1 MSATREP
8 ESSGGDDIDL
18 VAKVALDS
26 AEVAN
31 RSARAAAHTAS
42 KLAEVTAHFDSSLAR
57 QRRQMILIVSV
68 SGLVALLAFA
78 MFIASAI
85 QLRGRVSQ
93 LNTVLAVVASRA
105 IELKQGLE
113 QIAPLSERVEGFAT
127 EVAAMSRLQ
136 RELQASVQ
144 RMDKTLAARPV
155 LPPVANPEPS
165 APPPV
170 VAASPASAQPRV
182 PVAAA
187 KPVTQAES
195 PDRADAREKLVRQT
209 LDAVQGVAAQSRALE
224 GNLRAQS
231 AALSGLSARVA
242 SIEKALEPL
251 PAMQSDLKLLL
262 RTDQDRAAAL
272 DRAVS
277 ERQREEALRRER
289 ERFVQFPRQ
298 PDSLPSSGAGSG
310 APGSEAG
317 SIRR

>member
-1 MSATREP
+1 MNAARET
-8 ESSGGDDIDL
+8 EGSGGDDIDL

-42 KLAEVTAHFDSSLAR
+42 KLAEVTEHFDRALAR
-57 QRRQMILIVSV
+57 QRKQMILIVSV
-68 SGLVALLAFA
+68 SGLIALLAFA

-93 LNTVLAVVASRA
+93 VNTVLAVVASRA
-105 IELKQGLE
+105 IELKQGLDL
-113 QIAPLSERVEGFAT
+113 IAPLAERVEGFAT

-144 RMDKTLAARPV
+144 RVDKTIAARPV

-165 APPPV
+165 ASPPV
-170 VAASPASAQPRV
+170 VAASAAGAQPRA
-182 PVAAA
+182 PVSAA
-187 KPVTQAES
+187 KPVPPVES
-195 PDRADAREKLVRQT
+195 PERADAREKLVRQT
-209 LDAVQGVAAQSRALE
+209 LDAVQGVSTQSRTLE
-224 GNLRAQS
+224 GSLRAQT
-231 AALSGLSARVA
+231 ATLSGLSARVT
-242 SIEKALEPL
+242 SIEQSLASL
-251 PAMQSDLKLLL
+251 PAMQADLKSLL
-262 RTDQDRAAAL
+262 RTEQERAAVL

-277 ERQREEALRRER
+277 ERQREESLRKER

-298 PDSLPSSGAGSG
+298 PDTSSSPGSSAG
-310 APGSEAG
+310 APGSEGG